1 VDDGPELTQRERAVL
16 IGLEQSLARG
26 ELVPER
32 GLPVPARWRSA
43 RWARW
48 CALIAALGAIVV
60 GVIGL
65 VHVEPGARELL
76 VAGLVLSIVAAG
88 ALLVLVVTPMSDEV
102 LVRRRLRRLQG
113 RART

>member
-32 GLPVPARWRSA
+32 GVPVAARWRGD

-48 CALIAALGAIVV
+48 CALAAAVAAIVV
-60 GVIGL
+60 GVVGL
-65 VHVEPGARELL
+65 VHVGPGARELL
-76 VAGLVLSIVAAG
+76 VAGLVLAIVAAG
-88 ALLVLVVTPMSDEV
+88 ALLVLVAAPIVDEA

>member
-1 VDDGPELTQRERAVL
+1 MDDGPELTQRERAVL

-32 GLPVPARWRSA
+32 GAPTPVRWRGA

-48 CALIAALGAIVV
+48 CAVVAALGAIVV

-76 VAGLVLSIVAAG
+76 VAGLVLAIVAAG
-88 ALLVLVVTPMSDEV
+88 ALLVLVATPVVDEV